1 MKIGLLPLYIKL
13 YDDVT
18 KDIRPRLEK
27 FYEKV
32 ALEFESRG
40 IEVVRSAF
48 CRLKPEFEEA
58 IRSFEA
64 AGAAAIVTLHM
75 AYSPSLESIE
85 ALCDTSLPIVVLDTT
100 ETEEFSPMQDSGE
113 IMYCHGIH
121 GVMDMCSL
129 LSRHGVPYAIAAG
142 HWKESDVIDRVC
154 GLVRAAAAARA
165 LAEAKVGLVGEAFAG
180 MGDFRVAY
188 SELAGRFGIRVD
200 RISGEELRR
209 IYDGVTDAEIAAEKA
224 KNEEKYDF
232 EGDMVE
238 EEYTASVRSCIAVRK
253 YVRQAA
259 LSALTVNFTR
269 IGYNETGLTSMP
281 FLACC
286 EVMEEGI
293 GYAGEGDVMT
303 AALVGALLRGWEET
317 TFVEIFCP
325 DWKNNTLLLSHMGEV
340 NYRICDTRPLVC
352 RAQRNY
358 VATAM
363 NPYAGYARMRG
374 GKGVYVN
381 ISRAA
386 EDYRL
391 FVAPA
396 EMLSCEEDNFSDA
409 VRGWMKPEGYT
420 VAEFLETHSRLG
432 ATHHSVFVYGA
443 TVEDM
448 EYFADRLDLECTVL

>member
-18 KDIRPRLEK
+18 KDIRPRLEE

-40 IEVVRSAF
+40 VEVVRSAF

-154 GLVRAAAAARA
+154 GLARAAAAARA

-224 KNEEKYDF
+224 KNAEKYDF

-286 EVMEEGI
+286 EAMEEGI

-303 AALVGALLRGWEET
+303 AALVGALLRGWDDVKSFSKPFKLVIQIQISLGNKVIKYLKQLLGFTYFIKSQNRIAVIFNFITVILRVESYKAHHFPRET
-317 TFVEIFCP
+317 KTQFDCKHYI
-325 DWKNNTLLLSHMGEV
+325 
-340 NYRICDTRPLVC
+340 I
-352 RAQRNY
+352 
-358 VATAM
+358 
-363 NPYAGYARMRG
+363 
-374 GKGVYVN
+374 
-381 ISRAA
+381 
-386 EDYRL
+386 L
-391 FVAPA
+391 FT
-396 EMLSCEEDNFSDA
+396 D
-409 VRGWMKPEGYT
+409 
-420 VAEFLETHSRLG
+420 
-432 ATHHSVFVYGA
+432 
-443 TVEDM
+443 
-448 EYFADRLDLECTVL
+448 